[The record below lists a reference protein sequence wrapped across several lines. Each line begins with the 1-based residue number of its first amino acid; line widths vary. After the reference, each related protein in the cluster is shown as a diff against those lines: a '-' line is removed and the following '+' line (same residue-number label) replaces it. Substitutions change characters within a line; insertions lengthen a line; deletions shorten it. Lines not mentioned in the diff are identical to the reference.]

1 MKTRTKTKQ
10 KGLPRPPPQGAQ
22 GAGAGGVA
30 GDLHIE
36 EVDGERQPLHGGEV
50 VAPWQLRERRKRP
63 RHAHAGVN
71 GGHPGDPHS
80 GACEAEDL
88 GRSAEERR
96 GGRRDGRITGRC
108 TRFELCSTV
117 LSLSSFLRDL
127 PAGCPILSTN
137 EHQTLFFFSSFF
149 SLPKDN

>member
-1 MKTRTKTKQ
+1 M
-10 KGLPRPPPQGAQ
+10 Q

-50 VAPWQLRERRKRP
+50 VAPGQLRERRKRP

-96 GGRRDGRITGRC
+96 GGRGDGRITGRC
-108 TRFELCSTV
+108 TRFRALFHGSF
-117 LSLSSFLRDL
+117 SL
-127 PAGCPILSTN
+127 
-137 EHQTLFFFSSFF
+137 LFFEIFPLDVLF
-149 SLPKDN
+149 